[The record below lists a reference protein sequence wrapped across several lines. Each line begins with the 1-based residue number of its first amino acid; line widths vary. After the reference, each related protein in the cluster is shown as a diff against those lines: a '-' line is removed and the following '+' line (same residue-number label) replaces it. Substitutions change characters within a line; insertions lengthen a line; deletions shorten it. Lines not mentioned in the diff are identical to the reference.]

1 MHSVTIRALIVDDS
15 ALMRKLVSDIL
26 RSDSSFEV
34 IDTARDG
41 QEAVEKTLR
50 LQPDV
55 ITMDVEMPNMNG
67 IEAVKHIM
75 AQRPTPIVML
85 SALTTQGAEVTL
97 DALHAGAV
105 DFICK
110 PSGSISTDISS
121 IGADIIA
128 KVKLAATAKTKFKQ
142 TSVPIQKS
150 IQKIK
155 VLLVDDSYFFAKT
168 LTDIINRESDLNVVD
183 YAQNGQ
189 EAIDKVQTTRP
200 DIIIMDLDMPVM
212 GGVDATFNI
221 LKQQPIPIIIFSSRT
236 QDRMNDVK
244 LALELGAIDFI
255 PKPTEHMSLH
265 SVAPL
270 LIRRIRDAVR
280 QTAKKIEISPGSA
293 TTENILLIG
302 TSTGGPQTLAAL
314 VPQIPG
320 NISAGILIIQHM
332 PPVFTKSLADRLD
345 KISQI
350 RVKEAAEG
358 DEIIPGNALLAP
370 GDFHMT
376 VYEKTINGIKKRYV
390 SLNKEDRIHGVR
402 PAVDITF
409 ASAATIFGARTIGV
423 ILTGMGQDGAHS
435 MGLIK
440 AKGGH
445 TIAQDEATSIIFGMP
460 DAAIKLGVVDTVLP
474 LEKIPSQIIMFLQSM
489 KINKKILTE
498 AT

>member
-1 MHSVTIRALIVDDS
+1 MHAVTIRALVVDDS

-26 RSDSSFEV
+26 RSDPAIQV

-41 QEAVEKTLR
+41 QEAVEKTIR

-75 AQRPTPIVML
+75 TKQPTPIVML
-85 SALTTQGAEVTL
+85 SAITTQGAEVTL

-105 DFICK
+105 DFIPK
-110 PSGSISTDISS
+110 PSGSISTDIAT
-121 IGADIIA
+121 IRAEIIT
-128 KVKLAATAKTKFKQ
+128 KIKQAATAKNKFKKP
-142 TSVPIQKS
+142 SVAPVQAK
-150 IQKIK
+150 QKIK
-155 VLLVDDSYFFAKT
+155 VLIVDDSYFFAKT
-168 LTDIINRESDLNVVD
+168 LTDIIDRESDLKVVD

-189 EAIDKVQTTRP
+189 EAIEKVNTNRP

-212 GGVDATFNI
+212 GGVDATFRI
-221 LKQQPIPIIIFSSRT
+221 LKQQPIPIIICSSRT
-236 QDRMNDVK
+236 TDRMNDVK
-244 LALELGAIDFI
+244 LALELGAVDFI
-255 PKPTEHMSLH
+255 PKPTETMSMH
-265 SVAPL
+265 SMAPL
-270 LIRRIRDAVR
+270 LIRRIREV
-280 QTAKKIEISPGSA
+280 TSKPLKKTVSHSFST

-302 TSTGGPQTLAAL
+302 TSTGGPQTLATL
-314 VPQIPG
+314 IPQIPG
-320 NISAGILIIQHM
+320 DIQAGILIVQHM

-358 DEIIPGNALLAP
+358 DEILPGRALLAP

-376 VYEKTINGIKKRYV
+376 VYEKTINGVKKRFV
-390 SLNKEDRIHGVR
+390 SLNQEDRIHGVR

-409 ASAATIFGARTIGV
+409 ASAANIFGAHTIGV

-440 AKGGH
+440 AKGGK
-445 TIAQDEATSIIFGMP
+445 TIAQDESTSIIFGMP
-460 DAAIKLGVVDTVLP
+460 DAAIKLGVVDSVLP
-474 LEKIPSQIIMFLQSM
+474 LDQIPAQITSYLQSM
-489 KINKKILTE
+489 KKTTKILE
-498 AT
+498 AI